1 MIKPEASMV
10 LLKEDKKLNRD
21 DLLYF
26 LQKHKD
32 AYSDINPEILIDI
45 NELNNDFVKDE
56 ETIDNDGTPCIYTT
70 VDDTEALP
78 ISKSDEFGDLCIAFT
93 NISVE
98 PNCGNYP
105 YLKDGDEKNCT
116 IQLSTC
122 LDTSERACSWYKVY
136 NDKKKIQYDE
146 NGRCLLNHCETKPTK
161 IN

>member
-10 LLKEDKKLNRD
+10 LLKEDKKLTRD

-32 AYSDINPEILIDI
+32 AYPDINPEILIDVD
-45 NELNNDFVKDE
+45 ELNNDFIEDE
-56 ETIDNDGTPCIYTT
+56 ETADNDGTPCICRNI
-70 VDDTEALP
+70 DDAEALP
-78 ISKSDEFGDLCIAFT
+78 ICKSDEFGDLCIAFT

-136 NDKKKIQYDE
+136 NDKEIQYDE

>member
-10 LLKEDKKLNRD
+10 LLKEDKKLTRD

-32 AYSDINPEILIDI
+32 AYPDINPEILLDI
-45 NELNNDFVKDE
+45 YELNNDFIEKE
-56 ETIDNDGTPCIYTT
+56 EITDKDGTPCVCTT
-70 VDDTEALP
+70 IDDTEALP
-78 ISKSDEFGDLCIAFT
+78 ICKSEEFGDLCIAFT

-105 YLKDGDEKNCT
+105 YLEKENKKNCT

-122 LDTSERACSWYKVY
+122 LDTSKRASNWYHVY
-136 NDKKKIQYDE
+136 RNKELHYDE
-146 NGRCLLNHCETKPTK
+146 NGRCLLNHCETEPTK
-161 IN
+161 ID